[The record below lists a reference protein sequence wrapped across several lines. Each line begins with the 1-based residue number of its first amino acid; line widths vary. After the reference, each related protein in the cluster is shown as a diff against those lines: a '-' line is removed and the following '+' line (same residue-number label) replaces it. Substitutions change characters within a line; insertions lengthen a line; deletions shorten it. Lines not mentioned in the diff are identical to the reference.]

1 MVGYINP
8 GQGDIEAYASGAA
21 ALSKNEP
28 PPMVP
33 QTGGVYQQGVE
44 NGLIMITF
52 INAPSGGKGGGKGGG
67 GGGGD
72 SLGSAADALLGVTT
86 GS

>member
-8 GQGDIEAYASGAA
+8 RQGDLEAYAAGAA
-21 ALSKNEP
+21 ALSKSGP

-52 INAPSGGKGGGKGGG
+52 VNGKQ
-67 GGGGD
+67 
-72 SLGSAADALLGVTT
+72 SSPTSHLTIILFLYHYV
-86 GS
+86 

>member
-8 GQGDIEAYASGAA
+8 GQGDFEAYASGAA
-21 ALSKNEP
+21 SLNKNEP

-52 INAPSGGKGGGKGGG
+52 ING
-67 GGGGD
+67 
-72 SLGSAADALLGVTT
+72 
-86 GS
+86 